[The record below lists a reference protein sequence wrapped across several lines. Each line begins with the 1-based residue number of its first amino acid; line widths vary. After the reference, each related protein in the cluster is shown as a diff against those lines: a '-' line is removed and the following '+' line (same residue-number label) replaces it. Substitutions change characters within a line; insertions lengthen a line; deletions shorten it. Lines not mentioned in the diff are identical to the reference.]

1 MSSLYTGA
9 GHGTYTV
16 KGGEI
21 ERTWFVID
29 AEGLVLGRLASEVAM
44 ILRGKTKPTY
54 TPWLDVG
61 DHVVIINADKVAL
74 TGAKLENKKYYWHT
88 LYPGGFREARMSDLM
103 AKYPDRIVTRAIRG
117 MMPKTKLARAMMKKL
132 RVYAGTEH
140 PHAAQNP
147 QPLTFEAARLV

>member
-1 MSSLYTGA
+1 MSASYTGA

-21 ERTWFVID
+21 DRNWYVVD
-29 AEGLVLGRLASEVAM
+29 AEGLVLGRLASEVAK

-74 TGAKLENKKYYWHT
+74 TGTKLENKKYYWHT
-88 LYPGGFREARMSDLM
+88 LYPGGFREARMRDLM
-103 AKYPDRIVTRAIRG
+103 QKYPDRIVTRAVRG

-132 RVYAGTEH
+132 RVYAGTDH
-140 PHAAQNP
+140 PHVAQNP
-147 QPLTFEAARLV
+147 QPLSLEQARL

>member
-44 ILRGKTKPTY
+44 ILRGKTK
-54 TPWLDVG
+54 
-61 DHVVIINADKVAL
+61 
-74 TGAKLENKKYYWHT
+74 
-88 LYPGGFREARMSDLM
+88 
-103 AKYPDRIVTRAIRG
+103 
-117 MMPKTKLARAMMKKL
+117 L
-132 RVYAGTEH
+132 R
-140 PHAAQNP
+140 
-147 QPLTFEAARLV
+147 